1 MKKILLI
8 TILSLAALSGKAQS
22 CDSIKIVPNFHL
34 NECRHYRLTQINS
47 YDNGNN
53 GNDTTMMHFSLSVKD
68 ITDNHYRL
76 LYKMYRPTS
85 NHYKSLTYELASYFE
100 HLDSVGFY
108 DFFENQGFEFDLNR
122 ENYKIDEIYSQPF
135 EQPFKAMLNDILLK
149 EVLKDAEE
157 SNVSNKSIPDSIKVM
172 IDYMVGGLSH
182 AFLPYLIEGIQ
193 NQFGKTFANGIGL
206 LRKVDDDDVIEEL
219 NDDGEVVVRRE
230 PLDPIIT
237 EYSTQ
242 AHIDSEGNINYKQIR
257 QSKSPVDDLID
268 EQEGTFDPSG
278 WPIMLYTKHGLG
290 NYLATTIIIEVIN
303 P

>member
-8 TILSLAALSGKAQS
+8 LILSLAAFGGKAQN

-34 NECRHYRLTQINS
+34 NECRHYRLTQIDAHENV
-47 YDNGNN
+47 
-53 GNDTTMMHFSLSVKD
+53 NDTTMMHFSLSVKD
-68 ITDNHYRL
+68 ITDTHYRL

-85 NHYKSLTYELASYFE
+85 NHYKSPFNDLAADLELE
-100 HLDSVGFY
+100 NSVGFY
-108 DFFENQGFEFDLNR
+108 DFFENQGFEFDLNK
-122 ENYKIDEIYSQPF
+122 ETYKIDEIYSQPF

-157 SNVSNKSIPDSIKVM
+157 SNVSNKSIPDSIEVM

-182 AFLPYLIEGIQ
+182 EFLSYLIEGVQ

-206 LRKVDDDDVIEEL
+206 VRQVEEFDDDVIEER
-219 NDDGEVVVRRE
+219 NDDDEVVVRRE
-230 PLDPIIT
+230 PLHPIIT

-242 AHIDSEGNINYKQIR
+242 AHIDSKGNINYKQIR
-257 QSKSPVDDLID
+257 QSQSPVDDLID
-268 EQEGTFDPSG
+268 EQEGYFDSNG
-278 WPIMLYTKHGLG
+278 WPIMLYKKHGV
-290 NYLATTIIIEVIN
+290 NNHFAITTIIEEIN

>member
-8 TILSLAALSGKAQS
+8 LILSLAAFGGKAQN

-34 NECRHYRLTQINS
+34 NECRHYRLTQI
-47 YDNGNN
+47 DAHEN

-85 NHYKSLTYELASYFE
+85 NHYKSPFNDLAADLELE
-100 HLDSVGFY
+100 NSVGFY
-108 DFFENQGFEFDLNR
+108 DFFENQGFEFDLNK
-122 ENYKIDEIYSQPF
+122 ETYKIDEIYSQPF

-157 SNVSNKSIPDSIKVM
+157 SNVSNKSIPDSIEVM

-182 AFLPYLIEGIQ
+182 EFLSYLIEGVQ

-206 LRKVDDDDVIEEL
+206 VRQVEEFDDDVIEER
-219 NDDGEVVVRRE
+219 NDEDEVVVRRE
-230 PLDPIIT
+230 PLHPIIT

-242 AHIDSEGNINYKQIR
+242 AHIDSKGNINYKQIR
-257 QSKSPVDDLID
+257 QSQSPVDDLID
-268 EQEGTFDPSG
+268 EQEGYFDSNG
-278 WPIMLYTKHGLG
+278 WPIMLYKKHGV
-290 NYLATTIIIEVIN
+290 NNHFAITTIIEEIN

>member
-8 TILSLAALSGKAQS
+8 TILSLAVFSGKAQS
-22 CDSIKIVPNFHL
+22 SDSIKIVPNFHL

-47 YDNGNN
+47 YDN

-85 NHYKSLTYELASYFE
+85 NHYKSPFSDLAAEFELS
-100 HLDSVGFY
+100 DSVGFY

-172 IDYMVGGLSH
+172 IDYMVGGYSHEFLS
-182 AFLPYLIEGIQ
+182 YLIEG
-193 NQFGKTFANGIGL
+193 FKTN
-206 LRKVDDDDVIEEL
+206 
-219 NDDGEVVVRRE
+219 
-230 PLDPIIT
+230 
-237 EYSTQ
+237 
-242 AHIDSEGNINYKQIR
+242 SEKP
-257 QSKSPVDDLID
+257 SPMV
-268 EQEGTFDPSG
+268 
-278 WPIMLYTKHGLG
+278 M
-290 NYLATTIIIEVIN
+290 A
-303 P
+303 

>member
-8 TILSLAALSGKAQS
+8 ILLSLAVFGGKAQN

-34 NECRHYRLTQINS
+34 NECRHYRLTQIDAHENV
-47 YDNGNN
+47 
-53 GNDTTMMHFSLSVKD
+53 NDTTMMHFSLSVKD

-85 NHYKSLTYELASYFE
+85 NHYKSPFSDLAAEFELS
-100 HLDSVGFY
+100 DSVGFY

-172 IDYMVGGLSH
+172 IDYMIGGLSH
-182 AFLPYLIEGIQ
+182 EFLSYLVEGVQ
-193 NQFGKTFANGIGL
+193 NQFGKTFANGNGL
-206 LRKVDDDDVIEEL
+206 VRQVEEFDDAVIEER
-219 NDDGEVVVRRE
+219 NDDDEVVVRRE
-230 PLDPIIT
+230 PLHPIIT

-290 NYLATTIIIEVIN
+290 NHLATTIIIEVIN

>member
-8 TILSLAALSGKAQS
+8 IFLSLAAFSGKAQN

-34 NECRHYRLTQINS
+34 NECRHYRLTQIDAHENV
-47 YDNGNN
+47 
-53 GNDTTMMHFSLSVKD
+53 NDTTIMHFSLSVKD

-85 NHYKSLTYELASYFE
+85 NHYKSPFSDLAAEFELS
-100 HLDSVGFY
+100 DSVGFY

-135 EQPFKAMLNDILLK
+135 EQPFKAMFTDILLK
-149 EVLKDAEE
+149 EAEK
-157 SNVSNKSIPDSIKVM
+157 SDVSNKLIPDSIKVM
-172 IDYMVGGLSH
+172 IDYMIGGLSH
-182 AFLPYLIEGIQ
+182 EFLSYLVEGVQ

-230 PLDPIIT
+230 PLDSIIT

-242 AHIDSEGNINYKQIR
+242 AHIDNEGKINYKQTR

-268 EQEGTFDPSG
+268 EQEGYFDSSG
-278 WPIMLYTKHGLG
+278 WPIMLYKKHGVNNLF
-290 NYLATTIIIEVIN
+290 AITTIIEVIN

>member
-8 TILSLAALSGKAQS
+8 ILLSLAAFSGKAQS
-22 CDSIKIVPNFHL
+22 SDSIKIVPNFHL
-34 NECRHYRLTQINS
+34 NECRHYKLTQIS
-47 YDNGNN
+47 AHDN

-85 NHYKSLTYELASYFE
+85 NHYKSPFSDLAAEFELS
-100 HLDSVGFY
+100 DSVGFY

-172 IDYMVGGLSH
+172 IDYMIGGLSH
-182 AFLPYLIEGIQ
+182 EFLSYLVEGVQ
-193 NQFGKTFANGIGL
+193 NQFGKTFANGNGL
-206 LRKVDDDDVIEEL
+206 VRQVEEFDDAVIEER
-219 NDDGEVVVRRE
+219 NDDDEVVVRRE
-230 PLDPIIT
+230 PLHPIIT

-290 NYLATTIIIEVIN
+290 NHLATTIIIEVIN

>member
-8 TILSLAALSGKAQS
+8 LILSLAAFGGKAQN

-34 NECRHYRLTQINS
+34 NECRHYRLTQI
-47 YDNGNN
+47 DAHDN

-85 NHYKSLTYELASYFE
+85 NHYKSPFSDLAAEFELS
-100 HLDSVGFY
+100 DSVGFY

-135 EQPFKAMLNDILLK
+135 EQPFKAMLTDILLK
-149 EVLKDAEE
+149 EAEK
-157 SNVSNKSIPDSIKVM
+157 SDVSNKLIPDSIKVM
-172 IDYMVGGLSH
+172 IDYMIGGLSH
-182 AFLPYLIEGIQ
+182 EFLSYLVEGVQ

-230 PLDPIIT
+230 PLDSIIT

-242 AHIDSEGNINYKQIR
+242 AHIDNEGKIKYKQTR

-268 EQEGTFDPSG
+268 EQEGYFDSNG
-278 WPIMLYTKHGLG
+278 WPIMLYKKHGV
-290 NYLATTIIIEVIN
+290 NNHFAITTIIEVIN

>member
-8 TILSLAALSGKAQS
+8 TILSLAAFGGKAQN

-34 NECRHYRLTQINS
+34 NECRHYRLTQIDAHENV
-47 YDNGNN
+47 
-53 GNDTTMMHFSLSVKD
+53 NDTTMMHFSLSVKD

-85 NHYKSLTYELASYFE
+85 NHYKSPFNDLAADLELE
-100 HLDSVGFY
+100 NSVGFY
-108 DFFENQGFEFDLNR
+108 DFFENQGFEFDLNK
-122 ENYKIDEIYSQPF
+122 ETYKIDEIYSQPF

-157 SNVSNKSIPDSIKVM
+157 SNVSNKSIPDSIEVM

-182 AFLPYLIEGIQ
+182 EFLSYLVEGVQ

-206 LRKVDDDDVIEEL
+206 VRQVEEFDDALIEERNDDD
-219 NDDGEVVVRRE
+219 EVVVRRE
-230 PLDPIIT
+230 PLHPIIT

-242 AHIDSEGNINYKQIR
+242 AHIDSKGNINYKQIR
-257 QSKSPVDDLID
+257 QSQSPVDDLID
-268 EQEGTFDPSG
+268 EQEGYFDSNG
-278 WPIMLYTKHGLG
+278 WPIMLYKKHGV
-290 NYLATTIIIEVIN
+290 NNHFAITTIIEVIN

>member
-8 TILSLAALSGKAQS
+8 ILLSLAAFSGKAQS
-22 CDSIKIVPNFHL
+22 SDSIKIVPNFHL
-34 NECRHYRLTQINS
+34 NECRHYRLTQIDAHENV
-47 YDNGNN
+47 
-53 GNDTTMMHFSLSVKD
+53 NDTTMMHFSLSVKD

-85 NHYKSLTYELASYFE
+85 NHYKSPFNDLAADLELE
-100 HLDSVGFY
+100 NSVGFY
-108 DFFENQGFEFDLNR
+108 DFFENQGFEFDLNK
-122 ENYKIDEIYSQPF
+122 ETYKIDEIYSQPF

-157 SNVSNKSIPDSIKVM
+157 SNVSNKSIPDSIEVM

-182 AFLPYLIEGIQ
+182 EFLSYLIEGVQ

-206 LRKVDDDDVIEEL
+206 VRQVEEFDDAVIKEL
-219 NDDGEVVVRRE
+219 NDDDEVVVRRE

-257 QSKSPVDDLID
+257 QSKIPVDDLID

-278 WPIMLYTKHGLG
+278 WPIILYKKHGLG
-290 NYLATTIIIEVIN
+290 NQLSTTVIIEVIN

>member
-1 MKKILLI
+1 MRKILLI
-8 TILSLAALSGKAQS
+8 TILSLAALSGEAQS
-22 CDSIKIVPNFHL
+22 SDSIKIVPNFHL

-47 YDNGNN
+47 YDN

-85 NHYKSLTYELASYFE
+85 NHYKSPFSDLAAEFELS
-100 HLDSVGFY
+100 DSVGFY

-172 IDYMVGGLSH
+172 IDYMVGGYSHEFLS
-182 AFLPYLIEGIQ
+182 YLVEGVQ

-206 LRKVDDDDVIEEL
+206 VRQVEEFDDALIEERNDDD
-219 NDDGEVVVRRE
+219 EVVVRRE
-230 PLDPIIT
+230 PLHPIIT

-242 AHIDSEGNINYKQIR
+242 AHIDSKGNINYKQMR

-278 WPIMLYTKHGLG
+278 WPIILYKKHGLG

>member
-8 TILSLAALSGKAQS
+8 TILSLAVFSGKAQN

-34 NECRHYRLTQINS
+34 NECRHYRLTQIDAHENV
-47 YDNGNN
+47 
-53 GNDTTMMHFSLSVKD
+53 NDTTMMHFSLSVKD

-85 NHYKSLTYELASYFE
+85 NHYKSPFSDLAAEFELS
-100 HLDSVGFY
+100 DSVGFY

-135 EQPFKAMLNDILLK
+135 EQPFKAMFTDILLK
-149 EVLKDAEE
+149 EAEKSDA
-157 SNVSNKSIPDSIKVM
+157 SNKSIPDSIKVM
-172 IDYMVGGLSH
+172 IDYMIGGLSH
-182 AFLPYLIEGIQ
+182 EFLSYLVEGVQ

-230 PLDPIIT
+230 PLDSIIT

-242 AHIDSEGNINYKQIR
+242 AHIDNEGKIKYKQTR

-268 EQEGTFDPSG
+268 EQEGYFDSNG
-278 WPIMLYTKHGLG
+278 WPIMLYKKHGV
-290 NYLATTIIIEVIN
+290 NNHFAITTIIEVIN

>member
-8 TILSLAALSGKAQS
+8 ILLSLAVFSGKAQN

-34 NECRHYRLTQINS
+34 NECRHYRLTQIDAHENV
-47 YDNGNN
+47 
-53 GNDTTMMHFSLSVKD
+53 NDTTIMHFSLSVKD
-68 ITDNHYRL
+68 ITDNHYIL

-100 HLDSVGFY
+100 HLDSFGFY
-108 DFFENQGFEFDLNR
+108 DFFENQGFEFNLNR

-135 EQPFKAMLNDILLK
+135 EQPFKAMFTDILLK
-149 EVLKDAEE
+149 EAEK
-157 SNVSNKSIPDSIKVM
+157 SDVSNKLIPDSIKVL
-172 IDYMVGGLSH
+172 IDYMIGGLSH
-182 AFLPYLIEGIQ
+182 EFLSYLVEGVQ
-193 NQFGKTFANGIGL
+193 NQFGKTFANGNGL
-206 LRKVDDDDVIEEL
+206 VRQVEEFDDAVIKEFNDDD
-219 NDDGEVVVRRE
+219 EVVVRRE
-230 PLDPIIT
+230 PLHPIIT

-257 QSKSPVDDLID
+257 QSQSPVDDLID

-278 WPIMLYTKHGLG
+278 WPIMLYKKHGV
-290 NYLATTIIIEVIN
+290 NNHFAITTIIEVIN

>member
-1 MKKILLI
+1 MRKILLI
-8 TILSLAALSGKAQS
+8 TILSLAALSGEAQS
-22 CDSIKIVPNFHL
+22 SDSIKIVPNFHL

-47 YDNGNN
+47 YDN

-85 NHYKSLTYELASYFE
+85 NHYKSPFSDLAAEFELS
-100 HLDSVGFY
+100 DSVGFY

-172 IDYMVGGLSH
+172 IDYMVGGYSHEFLS
-182 AFLPYLIEGIQ
+182 YLVEGVQ

-206 LRKVDDDDVIEEL
+206 VRQVEEFDDALIEERNDDD
-219 NDDGEVVVRRE
+219 EVVVRRE
-230 PLDPIIT
+230 PLHPIIT

-242 AHIDSEGNINYKQIR
+242 AHIDSKGNINYKQIR

-278 WPIMLYTKHGLG
+278 WPIILYKKHGLG

>member
-8 TILSLAALSGKAQS
+8 ILLSLAVFSGKAQN

-34 NECRHYRLTQINS
+34 NECRHYRLTQIDAHENV
-47 YDNGNN
+47 
-53 GNDTTMMHFSLSVKD
+53 NDTTMMHFSLSVKD
-68 ITDNHYRL
+68 INSNHYRL

-85 NHYKSLTYELASYFE
+85 NHYKSPFSDLAAEFELS
-100 HLDSVGFY
+100 DSVGFY

-122 ENYKIDEIYSQPF
+122 ENYKIDEIYSKPL
-135 EQPFKAMLNDILLK
+135 EQAFKKMMADILLK
-149 EVLKDAEE
+149 ETEKSDA
-157 SNVSNKSIPDSIKVM
+157 SNKSIPDSIKFM

-230 PLDPIIT
+230 PLDSIIT

-242 AHIDSEGNINYKQIR
+242 AHIDSKGNINYKQIR
-257 QSKSPVDDLID
+257 QSQSPVDDLID

-290 NYLATTIIIEVIN
+290 NHLATTIIIEVIN